1 MRADVAM
8 FLFRQGVHRI
18 FGKHLLVAMLIGLT
32 SRGIDPETDS
42 NAAQDDGLDLSA
54 TQLVAVPVL
63 AQARRAPP
71 GPGGATRGLLWSYQS
86 PPRLVLAGSNVKD
99 AITPPSYFSM
109 NNTLY
114 LVHSKTCLLSIA
126 SPFIQRGTGESDVRD
141 KKERQIAC
149 CPLSETED
157 WVHAVLLRH
166 VQERSRK
173 TRSRSLPSRTGIRP
187 DLA

>member
-54 TQLVAVPVL
+54 TQLTTKA
-63 AQARRAPP
+63 
-71 GPGGATRGLLWSYQS
+71 
-86 PPRLVLAGSNVKD
+86 VLAGCNVKD

-109 NNTLY
+109 NHTLY